1 MTHAAAVHY
10 GARPPVVYDVLMLKI
25 GQSVAVVVAVG
36 SLFTAGVR
44 ALQSS
49 GAEASLQV
57 QAIPSPAGPDS
68 GQPQLSTSSRG
79 VILSWVEREGNL
91 ARLKFAERTAE
102 GWSEPR
108 VVASGDDWF
117 VNWADVPSVLRLADG
132 SLAAHWLQKSGPDT
146 YAYDVRLSYSTDGG
160 KTWSRSVTPH
170 HDGTQTEHGFASLFQ
185 MPGAGLGLVWLDGR
199 AMKPESAHSSSSHGD
214 ADRGAMSVRFAT
226 FDTNWKQTSEM
237 PIDLRV
243 CECCPTTAAVTADG
257 PIAAFRNRSE
267 DEVRDIYVSR
277 FENGR
282 WTEPKAVHADGW
294 RIPACPVNG
303 PMLSA
308 RGRDVAIAWFTVKE
322 EQGRAFVA
330 FSKDSGRT
338 FGPPIRID
346 DEGSLGRVDVELM
359 ADGGAVATWIEFA
372 NQRAQLRAR
381 RIDRS
386 GTRGDAITISGLAG
400 NRTSGYPRFA
410 LHGSELVFAWTES
423 TDGRTQVR
431 TGVALLTTT
440 ATARD

>member
-1 MTHAAAVHY
+1 MTDAAAVHY
-10 GARPPVVYDVLMLKI
+10 GSRARVVYDVSMLKV
-25 GQSVAVVVAVG
+25 GRFVAVG
-36 SLFTAGVR
+36 IVAGSFLTAGVR

-49 GAEASLQV
+49 GAEASFQV

-68 GQPQLSTSSRG
+68 GQPQLSTSTRG
-79 VILSWVEREGNL
+79 IVLSWVDRE
-91 ARLKFAERTAE
+91 ASRATLKFAERTPQ
-102 GWSEPR
+102 GWTAPR

-146 YAYDVRLSYSTDGG
+146 YAYDVRLSHSTDDG
-160 KTWSRSVTPH
+160 KTWSQSVTPH

-199 AMKPESAHSSSSHGD
+199 AMKPESTHSSSSHD
-214 ADRGAMSVRFAT
+214 EADRGAMSVRFAT
-226 FDTNWKQTSEM
+226 FDRGWKQTSEM
-237 PIDLRV
+237 PIDVRV
-243 CECCPTTAAVTADG
+243 CECCPTTAAVTTDG
-257 PIAAFRNRSE
+257 AIAAFRNRSD
-267 DEVRDIYVSR
+267 DEVRDIYISR
-277 FENGR
+277 FENGT

-294 RIPACPVNG
+294 KIPACPVNG

-308 RGRDVAIAWFTVKE
+308 RGRDVAVAWFTVKE

-330 FSKDSGRT
+330 FSKDAGRT
-338 FGPPIRID
+338 FGAPIRLD

-359 ADGGAVATWIEFA
+359 ADGSAVATWIEFA
-372 NQRAQLRAR
+372 NQRAQFRAR
-381 RIDRS
+381 RVEPTGARS
-386 GTRGDAITISGLAG
+386 AAVTISGVAG
-400 NRTSGYPRFA
+400 NRTSGYPRMA
-410 LHGSELVFAWTES
+410 MHGSELVFAWTES
-423 TDGRTQVR
+423 TDGRTQVK